1 MELGRGP
8 LAGQS
13 ILVLEDEPLLAL
25 DLDATIRDAGA
36 TVYVATDGETAL
48 RAIEMLGTSAA
59 VLDINL
65 GQKDCSSVC
74 ERLSDGG
81 IPFVFF
87 TGEARPD
94 ILLRWP
100 NTPVLT
106 KLASKQ
112 RIIGVLAGLTM
123 AAEQLGKNSA
133 PQGTGERRS
142 GCDLNESPHAA

>member
-1 MELGRGP
+1 MEVRDGP
-8 LAGQS
+8 LSGQS

-25 DLDATIRDAGA
+25 ELNFTLRDAGA

-48 RAIEMLGTSAA
+48 RAIEVLGTSAA

-65 GQKDCSSVC
+65 GRKDCSAVC
-74 ERLSDGG
+74 ERLSDSG

-94 ILLRWP
+94 IMLRWP

-112 RIIGVLAGLTM
+112 RIIGVLAGLT
-123 AAEQLGKNSA
+123 
-133 PQGTGERRS
+133 
-142 GCDLNESPHAA
+142 

>member
-1 MELGRGP
+1 MLEVGRGP

-13 ILVLEDEPLLAL
+13 ILVLEDEVVLAL
-25 DLDATIRDAGA
+25 ELYSTFLDAGA
-36 TVYVATDGETAL
+36 SVYVATNADTAL
-48 RAIEMLGTSAA
+48 RAIEAFDTSAA

-65 GQKDCSSVC
+65 GRKDCSAVC
-74 ERLSDGG
+74 ERLSDNG

-94 ILLRWP
+94 IMLRWP

-112 RIIGVLAGLTM
+112 RIIGVLAGLTV
-123 AAEQLGKNSA
+123 ATPSTDALRRVDVTDQRALGF
-133 PQGTGERRS
+133 
-142 GCDLNESPHAA
+142 

>member
-1 MELGRGP
+1 MLEVGRGP

-13 ILVLEDEPLLAL
+13 ILVLEDEIVLAL
-25 DLDATIRDAGA
+25 DLSSTFRDAGA
-36 TVYVATDGETAL
+36 SVYVATDDDKAL
-48 RAIEMLGTSAA
+48 RAIDALGTTAA

-65 GQKDCSSVC
+65 GHKDCSAVC
-74 ERLSDGG
+74 ERLSDRG

-94 ILLRWP
+94 IMLRWP

-112 RIIGVLAGLTM
+112 RIIGVLAGLTVT
-123 AAEQLGKNSA
+123 A
-133 PQGTGERRS
+133 PSTEGVRRA
-142 GCDLNESPHAA
+142 DLADQDS